1 MKNVNTT
8 LTTKDINLLVNLMT
22 QQLTVLQMTDSNSYN
37 TESHKNMTT
46 LQAKL
51 NDLMLEVAKN

>member
-46 LQAKL
+46 LQEKL

>member
-8 LTTKDINLLVNLMT
+8 LTTKEINLLVNLMS
-22 QQLTVLQMTDSNSYN
+22 QQLTVLQMTDGEFYNS
-37 TESHKNMTT
+37 ESHKNMTT